1 MGMSLW
7 AWTPQRWFSSIH
19 GMSDP
24 AGTKSDEL
32 QHAEGAVGIC
42 CSYGWTMLED
52 EDGISVVVLWFSM
65 LFSKFGRPNSA
76 EILSFSMKLRLLVC
90 LVFETIIYFDCCYLV
105 LVEIVSG

>member
-7 AWTPQRWFSSIH
+7 AWTPQRWCSSIH

-52 EDGISVVVLWFSM
+52 EDEISVACSM
-65 LFSKFGRPNSA
+65 VFYAFL
-76 EILSFSMKLRLLVC
+76 EIWKAKMR
-90 LVFETIIYFDCCYLV
+90 
-105 LVEIVSG
+105 